1 MKYRYITI
9 LLILLVF
16 TGCSSKS
23 NFYQLHPKV
32 QQSQNIKSGMKQTV
46 VGIGEVEVPE
56 YLKKSEVVTRL
67 SAGRVEVH
75 EVDRWAGSFSKNIQS
90 VINDNISRLLPKYIF
105 ISHPWEE
112 PISDDY
118 RIYITVNKFDGNN
131 LGKVILEGRWSLVD
145 KESDRVLLSE
155 SFTYSETGGIT
166 LDEIVDTQS
175 HLLEKLSRRI
185 AQRIA
190 KKI

>member
-1 MKYRYITI
+1 
-9 LLILLVF
+9 
-16 TGCSSKS
+16 
-23 NFYQLHPKV
+23 
-32 QQSQNIKSGMKQTV
+32 MKQTV

-75 EVDRWAGSFSKNIQS
+75 EVDRWAGSFSNNIQS
-90 VINDNISRLLPKYIF
+90 VIHDNISRLLTKYIF
-105 ISHPWEE
+105 ISYPWEE

-131 LGKVILEGRWSLVD
+131 LGEVRLEGRWSLVNKD
-145 KESDRVLLSE
+145 SNSVLINE
-155 SFTYSETGGIT
+155 SFAYTETGGIT

-175 HLLEKLSRRI
+175 HLLERLSRRI

-190 KKI
+190 RKI

>member
-9 LLILLVF
+9 LLILLAF

-32 QQSQNIKSGMKQTV
+32 QQSQHTKSSMKQTV

-75 EVDRWAGSFSKNIQS
+75 EVDRWAGSFSNNIQS
-90 VINDNISRLLPKYIF
+90 VIHDNISRLLTKYIF
-105 ISHPWEE
+105 ISYPWEE

-131 LGKVILEGRWSLVD
+131 LGEVRLEGRWSLVNKD
-145 KESDRVLLSE
+145 SNSVLINE
-155 SFTYSETGGIT
+155 SFAYTETGGIT

-175 HLLEKLSRRI
+175 HLLERLSRRI

-190 KKI
+190 RKI